1 MHDLTNVFISYA
13 NEDAASAEML
23 ADALQRAGFSI
34 WWDRQIPPGKT
45 WDEVIGRALDTAGCV
60 IVLWS
65 GTSVQSRWVREEAER
80 AASRSCLIPALIE
93 KVEPPLGFG
102 RIQAADLSQWRGDER
117 EPKFANL
124 VRAIS
129 DLVRTTPN
137 GAALDQR
144 VGEQV
149 KPAPEPHRRRS
160 KFLWIAAPLIAVGV
174 TFYVASQFPRAARPE
189 SEPAPPAKT
198 VAAQN
203 PASAEKPVSP
213 LKPGPSDN
221 PPLGTSSSTHTGWIH
236 QGCQPF
242 ADPEAVVRR
251 GPITRID
258 VYHAGY
264 IHGIRIWYGSDGI
277 GDLHGYTQRI
287 PVTEWKVPD
296 GQRITRVVGDIAGF
310 YVGRLQFF
318 TDGGQSSPQFGGTRG
333 EPFVATDP
341 AKRALR
347 TISGSANLRR
357 HPSLNRAV
365 ASMTFH
371 FGAP

>member
-1 MHDLTNVFISYA
+1 MTNVFISYA

-34 WWDRQIPPGKT
+34 WWDRHIPPGKT
-45 WDEVIGRALDTAGCV
+45 WDDVIGRALDTAGCV

-65 GTSVQSRWVREEAER
+65 GTSVHSRWVREEAER

-117 EPKFANL
+117 DPEFANL

-137 GAALDQR
+137 GSALDQR
-144 VGEQV
+144 VGERV

-198 VAAQN
+198 VSAQN
-203 PASAEKPVSP
+203 AASPEKPVSP
-213 LKPGPSDN
+213 PKPVPSDN

-242 ADPEAVVRR
+242 ADPEAVVSR

-296 GQRITRVVGDIAGF
+296 GQRITRVVGEIAGF